1 MKIHRFQAGRW
12 SKVEDYVS
20 QELPLE
26 IMIKFGP
33 SSKRT
38 TITLSI
44 NMRTQGH
51 DEDLVRGFLLTEGI
65 ISSVREISLIKY
77 LNRSPEEKNNRILV
91 ELDSSIKLDA
101 EMLQRHIYTNS
112 SCGVCAKT
120 SIESVFQLSPYLL
133 MPTLPTISADEI
145 ISLPEKLYNVQKSFQ
160 QTGGIH
166 ATGIFTLENGLK
178 LEVVREDVGRHN
190 AMDKAIGAMLL
201 KSPSPFKSH
210 LALVSGRASFELVQ
224 KCIMVGIPI
233 ICAIGAPSTL
243 AVELAQDANMT
254 LIGFLRESRFNVY
267 SGIQRIIKSE
277 TELIK

>member
-1 MKIHRFQAGRW
+1 MNIHRFQAGQW
-12 SKVEDYVS
+12 SEVDDFIS

-26 IMIKFGP
+26 IMIKYGP
-33 SSKRT
+33 PSERT

-51 DEDLVRGFLLTEGI
+51 DKDLVLGFLLTEGI

-77 LNRSPEEKNNRILV
+77 LDRSPEEKDNRILV
-91 ELDSSIKLDA
+91 ELDSSIKIDT
-101 EMLQRHIYTNS
+101 EKLQRHIYTNS

-133 MPTLPTISADEI
+133 APNQPTIRTEEI
-145 ISLPEKLYNVQKSFQ
+145 ISLPEKLYEAQKSFQ

-166 ATGIFTLENGLK
+166 ATGIFSVEKGLK
-178 LEVVREDVGRHN
+178 LELIREDVGRHN
-190 AMDKAIGAMLL
+190 AMDKAIGAMLQQ
-201 KSPSPFKSH
+201 SSCPFKSH
-210 LALVSGRASFELVQ
+210 IALVSGRASFELVQ

-243 AVELAQDANMT
+243 AVELAQDADMT
-254 LIGFLRESRFNVY
+254 LVGFLRKNRFNVY
-267 SGIQRIIKSE
+267 SGIQRIIKE
-277 TELIK
+277 